1 MQLPSLTRTTAAL
14 ALCSFLAATAVQSQ
28 EIRVTVTNL
37 ATADGGN
44 ILTPFWIGLHN
55 GDFDLYET
63 DMAATPSLERLAE
76 DGNTAPLSEEF
87 LGSSAA
93 ALGATLAT
101 SGGPLAP
108 GAQATMT
115 FVLEDGAAA
124 NRYFSYA
131 SMFIPS
137 NDAFVA
143 NDDPMAYPIFDANDV
158 FTGVDFVIL
167 GTAVLDAGTEVNDE
181 IPDNTAALNQSA
193 PDTGKVEG
201 GSIRTHAGF
210 VEGGNILNA
219 IPNGDFTAEGFQVAR
234 IVVELNADSPTAVA
248 SQAWGEVKSDYAK

>member
-1 MQLPSLTRTTAAL
+1 MQLPSLARTTAAL
-14 ALCSFLAATAVQSQ
+14 ALCSFLAATAVQAQ
-28 EIRVTVTNL
+28 EIRVTNL
-37 ATADGGN
+37 APAEGGN

-63 DMAATPSLERLAE
+63 NMAAAPSLERLAE

-101 SGGPLAP
+101 SSGPLAP

-115 FVLEDGAAA
+115 FELEGGAAA

-143 NDDPMAYPIFDANDV
+143 NDDPMAHPIFDANGG
-158 FTGVDFVIL
+158 FTGVDFVIP

-193 PDTGKVEG
+193 PDTGEVEG
-201 GSIRTHAGF
+201 AQSERTPALSMG
-210 VEGGNILNA
+210 A
-219 IPNGDFTAEGFQVAR
+219 ISSMQ
-234 IVVELNADSPTAVA
+234 SPRATSRLQAFRLPA
-248 SQAWGEVKSDYAK
+248 SL